1 MMVITGAIL
10 NGDLMNR
17 HDILAVTLLLLVS
30 AYCLFEFSLHGHVN
44 LVREYPRIEFL
55 KRGELFLMA
64 FLMLFLLTGCFGPPL
79 PEKYGGIYLRAHG
92 YSPELIAAIV
102 QYGVLPTNR
111 LDELCSIKNKDV
123 RFLLARNPHLP
134 FKYMQYYSNDEDDFI
149 RSGLAHNTAIS
160 SGLVQ
165 KLFKD
170 KSQTVCDSL
179 AENSAVPQDV
189 LLRLYR
195 ERKPA
200 LVCF

>member
-1 MMVITGAIL
+1 MV
-10 NGDLMNR
+10 
-17 HDILAVTLLLLVS
+17 
-30 AYCLFEFSLHGHVN
+30 
-44 LVREYPRIEFL
+44 
-55 KRGELFLMA
+55 

-79 PEKYGGIYLRAHG
+79 PEKYGGIYLKAHG

-102 QYGVLPTNR
+102 QYGTLPANR

-123 RFLLARNPHLP
+123 KFLLARNPHLP

-149 RSGLAHNTAIS
+149 RSGLALNTAIS
-160 SGLVQ
+160 SELVE
-165 KLFKD
+165 KLFAD

-200 LVCF
+200 LVCFAINSNCPPEIKQEILKSNDALAQQWLRNVESWNKKNSTPLQR